1 MSGLDKA
8 DAVVPLLS
16 RLIETVVLGVIQ
28 GLTEW
33 LPISST
39 GHLKIVEKFLGLNVP
54 LPFDVALHL
63 GTLVVILI
71 FFREDVKKVFSALKR
86 LDFETGY
93 GRLVPL
99 IIVGSVPT
107 ALIGLFFNMFL
118 EDALQEI
125 LTVAAG
131 FIVCGFVLYSVKA
144 KRGDYGNLNIKK
156 AFIIGVA
163 QGMAVVPGLSR
174 SGLTVAAA
182 LLLGVKREEAFK
194 FSFLLS
200 VPAVIGAFG
209 LTLLTHL
216 DDLAS
221 SNVGLFETL
230 AGTVVAMVVGY
241 LALKLLWKI
250 LEGGRF
256 HLFAFYCWTLGVLLL
271 IAVSSLKIF

>member
-1 MSGLDKA
+1 M
-8 DAVVPLLS
+8 S